1 MSGESS
7 PREIMKF
14 SESDVSLK
22 FDDATQNAIDEIA
35 GCQTEINQ
43 LDMNA
48 SDEIVAVEQN
58 FNQLQKPLF
67 EKRNLMISNIP
78 NFSIT
83 AVSFSVTI

>member
-1 MSGESS
+1 MSGQSS
-7 PREIMKF
+7 PSKIMKF

-48 SDEIVAVEQN
+48 SGEISAVEQN

-78 NFSIT
+78 KFWIT
-83 AVSFSVTI
+83 AVSFQ